1 MQVSDQNL
9 RVLGFDVR
17 NLGKLWLDAWRELL
31 FAWDSPVRRLLDE
44 IVCLRSLE
52 GEWFYQSGE
61 PCTATGAQYTA
72 YLLPDEIV
80 LSKTLELPAA
90 VEVDLA
96 AALALEVD
104 AYSPFA
110 ADDTRYGWRIVRRDT
125 AVIEVVLAIVSRS
138 AAAACLGRE
147 FDAEDTVHQEIWA
160 RAGDEKI
167 TLNGFGEAAREGS
180 YRKRL
185 WRIGLMLLGAALL
198 MLVITAVN
206 SGFKGFA
213 LQEVRSMA
221 AAAERD
227 SAEAARIRAQ
237 LVRNNE
243 LVGAVAAIARDYP
256 NPHLE
261 IARLTQLL
269 DDGESVD
276 NFSMDGLA
284 VGLRGRAPDAA
295 SVMQRLTQQDNYA
308 EVTAPRAFARVK
320 GAGVEQFYLDIQLRR
335 GDTP

>member
-1 MQVSDQNL
+1 MQVSDQNW

-17 NLGKLWLDAWRELL
+17 NLGKLWVDAWRDLL
-31 FAWDSPVRRLLDE
+31 LAWDSPVRRLLDD
-44 IVCLRSLE
+44 IVCLRSFE
-52 GEWFYQSGE
+52 GERFYQSGE
-61 PCTATGAQYTA
+61 PCTATAAEYTA
-72 YLLPDEIV
+72 YLLPDEVV

-96 AALALEVD
+96 AVLALEVD

-110 ADDTRYGWRIVRRDT
+110 ADDTRYGWRIVRRDA

-147 FDAEDTVHQEIWA
+147 FNAEATVHQEIWA
-160 RAGDEKI
+160 RAGDQKI
-167 TLNGFGEAAREGS
+167 TLNGFGEAAREKS
-180 YRKRL
+180 YRRRL
-185 WRIGLMLLGAALL
+185 WRIGLMLLGGALL
-198 MLVITAVN
+198 TLVIIAVN
-206 SGFKGFA
+206 SGFKSLE
-213 LQEVRSMA
+213 LQEVRAMA
-221 AAAERD
+221 ASAERD
-227 SAEAARIRAQ
+227 SAEAASLRAR

-243 LVGAVAAIARDYP
+243 LVGAVGVIARDYP
-256 NPHLE
+256 NPHQE

-269 DDGESVD
+269 DDGESLD

-284 VGLRGRAPDAA
+284 VALRGRAPDAA
-295 SVMQRLTQQDNYA
+295 SVMQRLTQQDEYA